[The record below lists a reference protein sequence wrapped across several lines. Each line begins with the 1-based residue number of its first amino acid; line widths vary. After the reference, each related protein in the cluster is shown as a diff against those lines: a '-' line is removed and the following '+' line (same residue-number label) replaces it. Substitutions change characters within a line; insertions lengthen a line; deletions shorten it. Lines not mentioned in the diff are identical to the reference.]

1 VTVVANSSAKTNVV
15 VMDGPALLSEQAPA
29 GARVLIVSSTR
40 TVEDAGGLSS
50 SFAALQ
56 NCKMART
63 TSAYS
68 RQIALN
74 ATREKGDMWYILSS

>member
-1 VTVVANSSAKTNVV
+1 VTVFANSSAKTNVV
-15 VMDGPALLSEQAPA
+15 VMQVLSLLPGSAPA
-29 GARVLIVSSTR
+29 GAGALIVSSIH
-40 TVEDAGGLSS
+40 TVEDVGGLGL
-50 SFAALQ
+50 SFATLQ

-74 ATREKGDMWYILSS
+74 TTREEIVM